1 MEQKRADA
9 EQVKAD
15 LNNAKAELE
24 QNRADAEQVKA
35 DLNNAKAELE
45 HNRADKSRHIDI
57 ANFY

>member
-1 MEQKRADA
+1 QKRADA

-24 QNRADAEQVKA
+24 QKRADAEQVKA

>member
-24 QNRADAEQVKA
+24 QKRADAEQVKA

>member
-1 MEQKRADA
+1 EQKRADA

-24 QNRADAEQVKA
+24 QKRADAEQVKA

>member
-1 MEQKRADA
+1 EA

-45 HNRADKSRHIDI
+45 QNRAGKSRLE
-57 ANFY
+57 